1 MDPSFAYT
9 FPAIRGVQA
18 RHDYYVSMCPL
29 RLIPKIFLFNEEEL
43 TPEIRAQ
50 RVLNKSRIPE
60 MATYITDQRDSYV
73 FSAITASVDAEV
85 TFEPLQPQGEGANIG
100 LLHIPMTA
108 SFIINDGQH
117 RRAAIEM
124 ALRENPDLGDESIA
138 VVFFHDLGLERCQQ
152 MFADLN
158 RYAVR
163 PSRSLGVLYDHRDE
177 RAEVTRNVVAGSL
190 VFRNFIEMERSTL
203 ALRSRRL
210 FTFSSVHTATCA
222 LLNNLDDRPVEERVA
237 MAIDY
242 WEAVSKHMPE
252 WSLVRDGRM
261 LASEVRQDFI
271 HSHGVVLHALGRVGN
286 SLLHHEPKVW
296 KKQLA
301 KLKGINWA
309 RSNSALWHG
318 RAIIHGRVSKSNT
331 NVTLTGN
338 AIKKH
343 LEVELTPEEQRVEDA
358 YQRGEYEKT

>member
-60 MATYITDQRDSYV
+60 MASYITDQKDSYV

-85 TFEPLQPQGEGANIG
+85 TFEPLQSHGDGANIG

-108 SFIINDGQH
+108 SFVINDGQH

-124 ALRENPDLGDESIA
+124 ALRENPELGDESIA
-138 VVFFHDLGLERCQQ
+138 VVFFLDLGLKRCQQ

-177 RAEVTRNVVAGSL
+177 RAEVARKVVAGSPI
-190 VFRNFIEMERSTL
+190 FRNFIEMERSTL

-210 FTFSSVHTATCA
+210 FTFSSVYTATCA
-222 LLNNLDDRPVEERVA
+222 LLNNLDDSSLEERVA
-237 MAIDY
+237 LAIDY
-242 WEAVSKHMPE
+242 WEAVSKQMPE
-252 WSLVRDGRM
+252 WSLVQDGRM

-286 SLLHHEPKVW
+286 SMLHHDPKGW
-296 KKQLA
+296 RKRLA
-301 KLKGINWA
+301 KLKTVDWS
-309 RSNSALWHG
+309 RSNSGLWHG
-318 RAIIHGRVSKSNT
+318 RAIVHGRVSKSNT

-343 LEVELTPEEQRVEDA
+343 LDVELTPEEQRIEDSF
-358 YQRGEYEKT
+358 QRGEYEQS

>member
-1 MDPSFAYT
+1 
-9 FPAIRGVQA
+9 
-18 RHDYYVSMCPL
+18 MCPL

-43 TPEIRAQ
+43 IPEIRAQ

-60 MATYITDQRDSYV
+60 IASYITDQKDSYV

-85 TFEPLQPQGEGANIG
+85 TFEPLQSQGDGANIG

-108 SFIINDGQH
+108 GFVINDGQH

-124 ALRENPDLGDESIA
+124 ALRENPELGDESIA
-138 VVFFHDLGLERCQQ
+138 VVFFLDLGLKRCQQ

-177 RAEVTRNVVAGSL
+177 RAEVSRKVVAGSPI
-190 VFRNFIEMERSTL
+190 FRNFIEMERSTL

-210 FTFSSVHTATCA
+210 FTFSSVYTATCA
-222 LLNNLDDRPVEERVA
+222 LLNNLDDCSLEERVA
-237 MAIDY
+237 LAIDY
-242 WEAVSKHMPE
+242 WEAVSKQMPE
-252 WSLVRDGRM
+252 WSLVQDGRM

-286 SLLHHEPKVW
+286 SMLHHDSKGW
-296 KKQLA
+296 KKRLA
-301 KLKGINWA
+301 KLKSVNWS

-318 RAIIHGRVSKSNT
+318 RAIVHGRVSKSNT

-343 LEVELTPEEQRVEDA
+343 LDVELTPEEQRIEDSF
-358 YQRGEYEKT
+358 QRGEYEQA